1 MFSFIRAN
9 ALTLS
14 VLSLSLV
21 AGSRTWGQ
29 EAAPAKERP
38 AAPAPA
44 AKAPAP
50 AAKAQA
56 EPAKA
61 AAEPAKAQEGA
72 PTAEATDGEIA
83 TVQAISESLVAAY
96 NAGDA
101 EKLAACFT
109 PKAELVDDA
118 GNIYRGLEEIGAI
131 FKAFREKFPTAKM
144 ELAVDSIRL
153 AGEML
158 AVEDGTRTVTTEE
171 AVAVNKYTMIYVKRD
186 GKWLIAAARET
197 AADPEPTPHDH
208 LLPLAWIE
216 GDWVDEG
223 AEMAIAITGKWDA
236 GGNFLMIDFQT
247 TVAGEV
253 VMHSTQ
259 RIGWDPH
266 AERIRSWTFDSD
278 GGFGEGR
285 WAEVNGVWVI
295 KSTAAMPD
303 GDSGSATI
311 YIEPVTEDKF
321 LMKSFDRVV
330 GDQNLPDFEAV
341 IVRKP
346 PQPGK

>member
-1 MFSFIRAN
+1 MIRN
-9 ALTLS
+9 RRLIVS
-14 VLSLSLV
+14 SLV
-21 AGSRTWGQ
+21 IMFFVAGGERPTNGQ
-29 EAAPAKERP
+29 ETKP
-38 AAPAPA
+38 AADAAASAQEAPA
-44 AKAPAP
+44 ADP
-50 AAKAQA
+50 
-56 EPAKA
+56 A
-61 AAEPAKAQEGA
+61 AAE
-72 PTAEATDGEIA
+72 TAAVLA
-83 TVQAISESLVAAY
+83 VSESLVAAY

-101 EKLAACFT
+101 AKLAACFS

-118 GNIYRGLEEIGAI
+118 GNVYRGLEEIGAI
-131 FKAFREKFPTAKM
+131 FQAFREKFPKAKM

-153 AGEML
+153 AGEQL
-158 AVEDGTRTVTTEE
+158 AVEDGTRTVTTDE

-186 GKWLIAAARET
+186 GKWLVGAARET
-197 AADPEPTPHDH
+197 AADPEPTPHDR
-208 LLPLAWIE
+208 LLPLEWIV

-223 AEMAIAITGKWDA
+223 ADAAIAITGKWDE
-236 GGNFLMIDFQT
+236 GGNFLMIDFKV

-253 VMHSTQ
+253 TMHSTQ

-278 GGFGEGR
+278 GGFGDGR
-285 WAEVNGVWVI
+285 WAEVDGAWVI

-311 YIEPVTEDKF
+311 YIERVNDNKF
-321 LMKSFDRVV
+321 LMKGFDRIV
-330 GDQNLPDFEAV
+330 GDENLPDFEAV